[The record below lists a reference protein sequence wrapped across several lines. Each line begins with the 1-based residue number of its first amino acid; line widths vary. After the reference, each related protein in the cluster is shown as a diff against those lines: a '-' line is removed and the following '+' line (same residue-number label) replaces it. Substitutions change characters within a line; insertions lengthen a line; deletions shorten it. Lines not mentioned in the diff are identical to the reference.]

1 MGYLMRFL
9 STDEREITLPMIEA
23 ALKQVDDA
31 YSIANAEVSDLGD
44 LMYGTTQLAVIEIN
58 RPGEDI
64 FEDDVAEFQDLVGGG
79 AGTAE
84 TRVREVLA
92 NVKAMVVVEAF
103 WQGEESEATLAKLDP
118 LWDWLFAHYNG
129 LSQAD
134 NEGFYDQS
142 GLILERSFTL

>member
-1 MGYLMRFL
+1 
-9 STDEREITLPMIEA
+9 
-23 ALKQVDDA
+23 
-31 YSIANAEVSDLGD
+31 
-44 LMYGTTQLAVIEIN
+44 
-58 RPGEDI
+58 
-64 FEDDVAEFQDLVGGG
+64 
-79 AGTAE
+79 
-84 TRVREVLA
+84 VREVLA